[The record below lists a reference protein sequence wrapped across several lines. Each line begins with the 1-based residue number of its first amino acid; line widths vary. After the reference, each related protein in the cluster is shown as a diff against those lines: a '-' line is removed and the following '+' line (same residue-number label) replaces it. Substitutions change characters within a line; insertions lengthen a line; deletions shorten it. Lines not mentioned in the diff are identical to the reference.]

1 MTFRNTVKQSALLV
15 PAIRR
20 LFAQRDQS
28 LRERDEAVTEREEAA
43 SARDV
48 AVKERDQAVR
58 ERNEA
63 VKERDQA
70 LARSPGRPLD
80 DPKIHVETEA
90 TPAQLS
96 RMLEYQELTWK
107 KLGETEPYYNVITD
121 DVFKMA
127 NFSGNEERFFSSGQS
142 CRQNIEKTAARYDLD
157 LKAYKDCFELGCGA
171 GRITMW
177 LADVFGKVI
186 AADISPDHLR
196 IAAETMKRT
205 HHHNV
210 DLVKVDTFASLDA
223 LPEFDVFVSFIVIQ
237 HNPPPVAAVILEKL
251 LRKIRPGGLANF
263 QCQTYMPDYS
273 FSVADYIKHIDGI
286 KQGDS
291 FEMHCLPQPVI
302 FDMFKR
308 TGFRLLEV
316 REDTWTGVGISNSFL
331 ALRESA

>member
-1 MTFRNTVKQSALLV
+1 MTFRKTVKQAALLV
-15 PAIRR
+15 PPIRR

-28 LRERDEAVTEREEAA
+28 LRERDEAVTEREEAVRA
-43 SARDV
+43 LDV
-48 AVKERDQAVR
+48 AVKERDLAV
-58 ERNEA
+58 
-63 VKERDQA
+63 
-70 LARSPGRPLD
+70 ARSLWRPLD
-80 DPKIHVETEA
+80 DPQIHVETEA

-96 RMLEYQELTWK
+96 RMLEYQEATWK
-107 KLGETEPYYNVITD
+107 KLGETEPYYAVITHD
-121 DVFKMA
+121 AFKMA
-127 NFSGNEERFFSSGQS
+127 NLSGNEGRFFSSGQY
-142 CRQNIEKTAARYDLD
+142 CVQNIERTAARYDLD
-157 LKAYKDCFELGCGA
+157 FRAYKDCLELGCGA
-171 GRITMW
+171 GRMTMW

-186 AADISPDHLR
+186 AADISPNHLR
-196 IAAETMKRT
+196 IAAETLKRT

-223 LPEFDVFVSFIVIQ
+223 LPEFDVFVSLIVIQ

-251 LRKIRPGGLANF
+251 LRKIRPGGLAHF

-291 FEMHCLPQPVI
+291 WEMHCLPQPVI

-316 REDTWTGVGISNSFL
+316 REDGWTSIGISNSFL